1 LENGALFLIQ
11 CFFCELLL
19 EVALFSMI
27 KIDYML

>member
-1 LENGALFLIQ
+1 MVPYSLYND
-11 CFFCELLL
+11 FFCELLL